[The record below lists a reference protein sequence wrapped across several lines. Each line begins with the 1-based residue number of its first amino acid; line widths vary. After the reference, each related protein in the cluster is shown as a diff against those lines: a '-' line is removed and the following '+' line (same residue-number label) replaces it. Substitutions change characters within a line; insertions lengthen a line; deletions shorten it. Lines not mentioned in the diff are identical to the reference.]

1 MHDLTRPGKV
11 HFTPEIVTSHRV
23 PIASC
28 CLCRQPAN
36 KKMMS
41 WGWGGRKEGGF
52 PLEASHQDPHFT
64 GVRQS
69 PGVGEGLGELEK
81 ALELL

>member
-1 MHDLTRPGKV
+1 
-11 HFTPEIVTSHRV
+11 
-23 PIASC
+23 
-28 CLCRQPAN
+28 
-36 KKMMS
+36 MMS